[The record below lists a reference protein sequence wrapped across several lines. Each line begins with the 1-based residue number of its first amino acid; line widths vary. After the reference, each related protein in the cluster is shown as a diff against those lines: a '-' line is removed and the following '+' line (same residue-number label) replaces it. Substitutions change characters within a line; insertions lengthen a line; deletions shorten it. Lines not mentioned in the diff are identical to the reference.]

1 MIAPGPSPIPDPAS
15 SDGGSFV
22 DLDLRIETPENVVLN
37 YTLAGPTLRAGAYLI
52 DLAIRIAVM
61 SGVIAVVMCASL
73 VTPGAAT
80 GLLLL
85 AWFMLEWG
93 YFTLLEGFWNGR
105 TPGKWTLG
113 LRVIQD
119 KGYPITFWSSA
130 ARNLTRVADG
140 LPWLLVKFFPMYAV
154 GFGAMLLFPRFKRLG
169 DLVGRTV
176 VICERSVVLP
186 REPVIIEKID
196 PLPRDEV
203 PGPAP
208 PPQTLALI
216 DAFLGRRHAVSIPRG
231 HEIARPLAAAL
242 ARRLRYGGDP
252 VLAEKYP
259 MAFLARVYVT
269 FLRRDEEE
277 DEPNFRRAGF
287 ASRVSQSTPGAAGT
301 AGPMR

>member
-1 MIAPGPSPIPDPAS
+1 MIAPAPSPIADPAAP
-15 SDGGSFV
+15 GEGPV

-52 DLAIRIAVM
+52 DLSIRVAVM
-61 SGVIAVVMCASL
+61 AGVISVVMCASL

-85 AWFMLEWG
+85 AWFLLEWG

-140 LPWLLVKFFPMYAV
+140 LPWLLVKFFPMYAA
-154 GFGAMLLFPRFKRLG
+154 GFATMLLSPRFKRLG

-231 HEIARPLAAAL
+231 HDIARPLAAAL
-242 ARRLRYGGDP
+242 ARRLRYAGDP
-252 VLAEKYP
+252 ALVEKYP

-277 DEPNFRRAGF
+277 DEPMVRRAGS
-287 ASRVSQSTPGAAGT
+287 AGRVSRTSPLP
-301 AGPMR
+301 AGPAA